1 MKVITPSLLVFLLLL
16 SGCGGGD
23 SSNQEPAPIAD
34 PQPVP
39 APPPIAVEPPTR
51 AQAAQ
56 LLNQGSFGPR
66 TSDIDNVV
74 ALGIEGWIDS
84 QINAPSSSHAQGV
97 NNARLIEGVS
107 DNQTVS
113 RERRIETWWEIALQ
127 GEDQLRQRVAFA
139 LSEILVVS
147 ENSVFNEDTLGI
159 ALYYDILVNHA
170 FGNYRDLLE
179 DITLSPI
186 MGLYLSM
193 LGNQAPD
200 NTLNIRPDENFARE
214 SMQLFSIG
222 LVELNL
228 DGTLR
233 LDENGLAIPTYNQDI
248 IENYARVYTG
258 WNFAG
263 ANEQTFTQ
271 FSRNY
276 NSRAPMQP
284 IQAFHDTNA
293 KTLLN
298 NTFVPQG
305 QTAEQDLAIALD
317 SLFNHQN
324 VAPFMSKQLIQKLVT
339 SNPTPAYVERVAR
352 VFNDDGNGVRGNL
365 AAVVKAL
372 LMDEEARNGAELQP
386 NTFGKLR
393 EPILVATHLWR
404 AFDGESP
411 DGVFSLGFPE
421 FFFNQAPLAAPSVFN
436 FFSPDFTPQGIISDQ
451 GLVAPEF
458 QIATDTFLARTSNF
472 LSFSIFAGHN
482 QIENQTDDRILID
495 LSTELAL
502 ADDPEELISHL
513 DILLMAGQMSD
524 EMRDILFA
532 EYTRTL
538 TFAPVDRITNLLFL
552 IMSSPQYA
560 IQK

>member
-1 MKVITPSLLVFLLLL
+1 MKVIPPSLLICVLLL
-16 SGCGGGD
+16 SGCGGG
-23 SSNQEPAPIAD
+23 SSNQDSTPIVT
-34 PQPVP
+34 PQPLP
-39 APPPIAVEPPTR
+39 TPPPVAVEPPSQ
-51 AQAAQ
+51 AQAAR

-66 TSDIDNVV
+66 TTDIDTVV

-84 QINAPSSSHAQGV
+84 QIDAPISSHAQGV
-97 NNARLIEGVS
+97 NDARFSEGALA
-107 DNQTVS
+107 NQTVS
-113 RERRIETWWEIALQ
+113 RERRIETWWKIALQ

-200 NTLNIRPDENFARE
+200 SALNIRPDENFARE

-228 DGTLR
+228 DGTMR

-276 NSRAPMQP
+276 NTREPMQP
-284 IQAFHDTNA
+284 VQAFHDTDE
-293 KTLLN
+293 KSLLN

-317 SLFNHQN
+317 TLFNHQN
-324 VAPFMSKQLIQKLVT
+324 VAPFISKQLIQKLVT

-372 LMDEEARNGAELQP
+372 LMDEEARNGPELLP

-436 FFSPDFTPQGIISDQ
+436 FFSPDFTPQGIISEQ

-482 QIENQTDDRILID
+482 QIEDQTDERILID

-502 ADDPEELISHL
+502 ADDPEQLISHL

-524 EMRDILFA
+524 EMRDIIFA
-532 EYTRTL
+532 EYTQTL
-538 TFAPVDRITNLLFL
+538 TFEPIDRITNLIFL
-552 IMSSPQYA
+552 IMSSPQYS